1 MNETMRLPIQ
11 IEILPYLREHTF
23 EGKSVFPAVE
33 ALQTLASSTKSHF
46 PEIDPRSM
54 FKACFP
60 RFLHIGAESRIIEAF
75 NEIEIAGGGEV
86 KASLITMTTSK
97 SGSITRPAVHARVN
111 FRQDTA
117 GQPAG
122 ASRMSI
128 DLERDVIEVPP
139 DRLYQDLVPLGP
151 AYQNAR
157 APIRISSKGTIA
169 CLQAPEL
176 PAQLDPLG
184 SPFPLDAAMHCA
196 CAWSQRFANVV
207 AFPIGFE
214 ERVILHRTKPGE
226 AYFTCIVP
234 VQAAEQ
240 PLIFDIGIFRMD
252 GVLCE
257 KITGIQMRDVSA
269 GRLKPPRWI
278 RDAV

>member
-23 EGKSVFPAVE
+23 EGEAVFPAVE
-33 ALQTLASSTKSHF
+33 ALQTLASSAKRHF
-46 PEIDPRSM
+46 PEINARSM
-54 FKACFP
+54 FQACFP
-60 RFLHIGAESRIIEAF
+60 RFLHIGDRPIIEAF
-75 NEIEIAGGGEV
+75 NEIEVAGDGEV
-86 KASLITMTTSK
+86 KASLITITTSK
-97 SGSITRPAVHARVN
+97 SGRITRPAVHARVI
-111 FRQDTA
+111 FRKDSGNHPSVT
-117 GQPAG
+117 
-122 ASRMSI
+122 SRMSF
-128 DLERDVIEVPP
+128 DLARDVIEVPP
-139 DRLYQDLVPLGP
+139 DRLYRDLVPLGP

-157 APIRISSKGTIA
+157 APIRISSRGAIA
-169 CLQAPEL
+169 CLQAPDL

-196 CAWSQRFANVV
+196 CVWSQRFANVV

-226 AYFTCIVP
+226 AYFTCVVP
-234 VQAAEQ
+234 VQTDEQ

-278 RDAV
+278 RDVV